1 MFMLVIEDYND
12 IKITKVKSYYKV
24 YFSYRG
30 RRFFIRSDYE
40 DEGTFMTLYEKV
52 MLPDGGMKV
61 EMLAYATTS
70 SCTSSLVEPKK
81 GIKSNGYT
89 YSQIDKKV
97 FAMNLERLGFVR
109 LNI

>member
-1 MFMLVIEDYND
+1 MLVIEDYND
-12 IKITKVKSYYKV
+12 IKITKVKSYKV

-30 RRFFIRSDYE
+30 RRFFIRGDY
-40 DEGTFMTLYEKV
+40 DYDDGSAFMSLFEKV
-52 MLPDGGMKV
+52 TLPDGGMKV
-61 EMLAYATTS
+61 EMLDYATTS
-70 SCTSSLVEPKK
+70 SCASSLVEPKK